1 MVQDELYFL
10 LSDYPPPKA
19 GDNTIVLAKYHW
31 KHSRITLFNSDAVS
45 TALIH
50 EIGHWLESYIK
61 RHFDFYYHQRL
72 TDQMRSELTHLG
84 LPEYLLTYAQSNP
97 HEFFAVSFEIFF

>member
-1 MVQDELYFL
+1 MCL
-10 LSDYPPPKA
+10 L
-19 GDNTIVLAKYHW
+19 
-31 KHSRITLFNSDAVS
+31 NSDAVS

-50 EIGHWLESYIK
+50 KIGHWLESYIK

-84 LPEYLLTYAQSNP
+84 LPEYLLTYAQSNL